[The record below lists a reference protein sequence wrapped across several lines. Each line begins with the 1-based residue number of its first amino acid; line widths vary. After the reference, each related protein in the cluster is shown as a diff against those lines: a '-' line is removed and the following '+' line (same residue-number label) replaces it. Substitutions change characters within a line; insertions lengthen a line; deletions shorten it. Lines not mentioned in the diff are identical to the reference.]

1 MTTLKNCFNIDDLG
15 RLARKRLPVPVT
27 DYVEGGADDEVSLA
41 NNISAFS
48 RYQIVPK
55 VLQDI
60 SALTTA
66 TEVMGCKI
74 PHPFYISATG
84 FSGMMC
90 PTDAELAG
98 VRAAASRRTLY
109 TASTFSNL
117 PLEDIAEAS
126 PCNKL
131 FQVYVLNDQALSSKL
146 LERAEKAGYKGLCLT
161 VDTVVGGNR
170 ERDARSGL
178 AIPPRLTLK
187 SMFQYMMR
195 PAWTI
200 KYLLSSNSMSLGNF
214 PELPQ
219 PSMGDSQAFTQALG
233 TLFKKDLTW
242 DDAKKMIDSW
252 EGPFAIKGIMSVADA
267 LKAKE
272 VGATAVILSNHGGRQ
287 LDGTPAPIEL
297 VEEVRAAVGPDMEII
312 VDGGIRRGT
321 DIFKA
326 IALGANACSIGRA
339 YVRGLSAGGQ
349 EGVEK
354 ALDILTSEF
363 ERCMILAGCSSLEEI
378 GPQHIRK
385 RIND

>member
-126 PCNKL
+126 PCDKL
-131 FQVYVLNDQALSSKL
+131 FQVYVLNDQTLSSKL

-187 SMFQYMMR
+187 SMFQYMVR

-252 EGPFAIKGIMSVADA
+252 EGSFAIKGIMSVADA

-272 VGATAVILSNHGGRQ
+272 IGATAVILSNHGGRQ

-349 EGVEK
+349 EGVER